1 MGQHML
7 ILSDEKT
14 NNECYVGSNV
24 MIRKLQKCCQMYF
37 EKVKDNEALI
47 WLLTSILRTGGIP
60 NWCTGKTKNECRLP
74 EVRTEIV
81 LTNGVLTRQAW
92 WVVTYKDVKS
102 TKGMNEWIFFL
113 DGRQEEAAQV
123 QRFKICIWS
132 TFLGLN
138 CDFWKTT
145 SSNFAAKSHG
155 RVWGVQRIV
164 LACCFVGCPLCLE
177 MSTSNI

>member
-1 MGQHML
+1 
-7 ILSDEKT
+7 
-14 NNECYVGSNV
+14 
-24 MIRKLQKCCQMYF
+24 MIADKYF
-37 EKVKDNEALI
+37 ENWRDSQV
-47 WLLTSILRTGGIP
+47 GIP
-60 NWCTGKTKNECRLP
+60 NWCTENECRLP

-145 SSNFAAKSHG
+145 SSQIWRQLPRQSLRGAKNRIGLLFCRLSSLSWNVNIKHIKAFYKRAAETP
-155 RVWGVQRIV
+155 V
-164 LACCFVGCPLCLE
+164 CVGG
-177 MSTSNI
+177 